1 MDDSYNSSAN
11 FSLGNE
17 GSQLLDLSDVLPP
30 DSSHSGQHDEH
41 HDDGGDLSLSDL
53 SLDHTIRGRAPFSLL
68 SQPKPEPPQPLRQQ
82 QKGKAPSSSRLIDP
96 EDDPDASQ
104 EYEDEGIEGESFEHE
119 GEQAEQAEGEEEQ
132 FDEALEE
139 ERQAAK
145 RRAEKLRE
153 EKLQNDI
160 FILKKL
166 NAAFETFNGALDEAG
181 AANHKRVAEQ
191 LVETDRLLNKY
202 VRILS
207 KSEDF
212 ARLIFDEEWHGAEA
226 DEEQIRLE
234 QLAAEQRERE
244 AARERAL
251 AEQRER
257 ERQEREER
265 ERGAREEKERLERE
279 KKERLSSRGGVRGV
293 RGTRASMRGMR
304 TAPPSSRPESST
316 ATRSR
321 VSVAPGTTGIPV
333 KRGTTTSS
341 RGLGSRRP

>member
-1 MDDSYNSSAN
+1 MDSYDSSAN
-11 FSLGNE
+11 FSLGDE

-30 DSSHSGQHDEH
+30 DSSHSGQHD
-41 HDDGGDLSLSDL
+41 DGDLSLSDL

-68 SQPKPEPPQPLRQQ
+68 SQPKPEPPQPSRQQ

-104 EYEDEGIEGESFEHE
+104 EYEDEGIEGESFEQE
-119 GEQAEQAEGEEEQ
+119 GEHLEGEEEQ

-181 AANHKRVAEQ
+181 AANHRVAEQ

-316 ATRSR
+316 GTRSR

-333 KRGTTTSS
+333 KRGTTS